1 MFDPARLV
9 FIDETSTNAAMV
21 RLPGRCRRR
30 LRFGDTS
37 AVAMLSSANSRAH
50 SASDSSHELRID
62 PLQLATQVARTAS
75 SRTSAHR

>member
-1 MFDPARLV
+1 VWWKRWSWARRERTAALGMFDPARLV

-37 AVAMLSSANSRAH
+37 AVAMLSSAREPPRS
-50 SASDSSHELRID
+50 LGK
-62 PLQLATQVARTAS
+62 
-75 SRTSAHR
+75 

>member
-9 FIDETSTNAAMV
+9 FIDETSTNTAMV

-37 AVAMLSSANSRAH
+37 AVANVEQREQPRSLG
-50 SASDSSHELRID
+50 
-62 PLQLATQVARTAS
+62 T
-75 SRTSAHR
+75 